1 MAHVHYFSHHDNQT
15 RVIQDDFLTYD
26 AARAEQPPDAPP
38 DAPPDDP
45 PDPPDPPDAPSVLT
59 SAISLVTRTDSWDTM
74 HSPTPVETTIIVTL
88 PILREKIRTR
98 PFLEGS
104 YVVRIQVC
112 QEQQDQ
118 SFHRFVLLE
127 LYRSGVNNIWLRLD
141 PSGRG
146 VVPTELRGAGANN
159 EETVSPFT
167 LFRLRTR

>member
-1 MAHVHYFSHHDNQT
+1 M
-15 RVIQDDFLTYD
+15 
-26 AARAEQPPDAPP
+26 
-38 DAPPDDP
+38 
-45 PDPPDPPDAPSVLT
+45 
-59 SAISLVTRTDSWDTM
+59 SLVTRTDSWDTM

-88 PILREKIRTR
+88 PILRQKIRTR
-98 PFLEGS
+98 PFLESS

-118 SFHRFVLLE
+118 PSHRFVLLE
-127 LYRSGVNNIWLRLD
+127 LYRPGVSNIWLRLD

-167 LFRLRTR
+167 LSRLRTR